1 MSRLTIDAP
10 ELSYALYI
18 VIDGKRYRNTAAMPN
33 PPILVQIL
41 RSPAR
46 GKEDFPPRSR

>member
-1 MSRLTIDAP
+1 MCRRTIDAP

-41 RSPAR
+41 RSPGR
-46 GKEDFPPRSR
+46 GREAFPPQLR